1 MGGYSQVI
9 EIRKYAHY
17 RIKFECEL
25 PKNMGATSVL
35 FAKTPARREINNIAA
50 AISPPFCYKS

>member
-1 MGGYSQVI
+1 LAVPY
-9 EIRKYAHY
+9 
-17 RIKFECEL
+17 L
-25 PKNMGATSVL
+25 PGPEKTKALAMPGHDLL